1 MSLISFFYTQ
11 LEQWKLAKQNY
22 ERLKEAQIKR
32 FFYRE
37 NEFLLQ
43 FNPHRI
49 SSASA
54 NVSAKAISE
63 RPCFLCKTNRPKE
76 QITIPQG
83 EYFEFLVNPF
93 PILPI
98 HFTIASLHHQ
108 AQNVKDYY
116 DEFYSILNKYSSLTV
131 FYNGAK
137 CGASAPDH
145 LHLQAFDGRLLPI
158 QKQWNKLKEHIRV
171 AIQIKDKA
179 LIGCID
185 CFIVPII
192 IIKGIDG
199 KALNDCFTVV
209 YRAMQD
215 VLHTTDEPMMNIVSW
230 KDAEEMVSI
239 IFPRAKHRP
248 QCYGTETAE
257 QCLISPGALDMAGWV
272 VSSREEDFN
281 KLTEK
286 ALVDILKECALS
298 NEKVELIMQRITE
311 KADKEMYVKGE
322 NV

>member
-1 MSLISFFYTQ
+1 MEMSLISFFNTQ

-116 DEFYSILNKYSSLTV
+116 DEFYSILNK
-131 FYNGAK
+131 
-137 CGASAPDH
+137 
-145 LHLQAFDGRLLPI
+145 
-158 QKQWNKLKEHIRV
+158 
-171 AIQIKDKA
+171 
-179 LIGCID
+179 
-185 CFIVPII
+185 
-192 IIKGIDG
+192 
-199 KALNDCFTVV
+199 
-209 YRAMQD
+209 
-215 VLHTTDEPMMNIVSW
+215 
-230 KDAEEMVSI
+230 
-239 IFPRAKHRP
+239 
-248 QCYGTETAE
+248 
-257 QCLISPGALDMAGWV
+257 
-272 VSSREEDFN
+272 
-281 KLTEK
+281 
-286 ALVDILKECALS
+286 
-298 NEKVELIMQRITE
+298 
-311 KADKEMYVKGE
+311 
-322 NV
+322 